1 MSENP
6 NLFLTTMQRHR
17 GGKDLAD
24 VSLRLSEAVAAVAS
38 TGKPGSVTLTIKVK
52 PAKRGQNAVVVET
65 DLKAKVPSIEPE
77 ASFWFATPEGSL
89 QTEDPRQMAMFGA
102 QPPMVVVGGAS
113 KAIQDAVVVA
123 TAGAR

>member
-6 NLFLTTMQRHR
+6 NLFLNTMQRHR

-102 QPPMVVVGGAS
+102 QPPMVVVGGGS